1 MQRTLRFRVR
11 SHDEDIKEAGLVLD
25 FDEIARRGAMSADE
39 AVIAKF
45 YGIYNMRQPGNHMA
59 RVVITGGVLTSMQA
73 RALARIAENY
83 AQGRLAFTT
92 RQDCQMHWLKC
103 ARLPDFIRD
112 LHQAG
117 LSTFHGCGDVNRNV
131 VVCPWAQICRHA
143 RFDVYPYA
151 VETARAIL
159 NERDLDNLP
168 RKHKISFSGCSAG
181 CAQPYMNDIGLVA
194 VVRKHDGALDE
205 GFKVVIGGGHGWK
218 PVVAQELFS
227 FVPKNHASEV
237 CKAIVQFYRDHGDR
251 FDRARARLKFVVER
265 MGIDECRRKVGEIL
279 SGRGVDT
286 KNFCLEPI
294 ETVEQHVPKRPLTE
308 NDPIDRYGFAIV
320 RARVP
325 KGEVRFH
332 QLARLAELS
341 EIFGDKHLY
350 ITQRQNVEFHGVDP
364 KNIESLKDAIREVGF
379 ATDGVE
385 GLRDIVPCVGTSY
398 CPLAVT
404 KTHDLFELLV
414 PVVEDPKYD
423 EILDGVQI
431 NITGCPNSCSPYRI
445 VDIGFRGARIREDL
459 GSVEGY
465 EVAIGGTQKR
475 HGVPVGEFKL
485 EDCPRVLRTI
495 LDTFMER
502 RKDGETLSDHVE
514 REGVEPYRKALE
526 ALNISYKKAPPLSE
540 LSTAQGLAGEVRDRK
555 TYELD
560 IPCQSA
566 CPAGTRVPH
575 YIEAIAKGD
584 LDLAY
589 RINQEDNVFP
599 GVLGRICS
607 RPCEKAC
614 RHNRTG
620 TNGPVA
626 ICHLK
631 RFAADNKKIP
641 EPKVLPPLFSRSG
654 KRVAI
659 VGSGP
664 SGLSAARELKRFG
677 HDVTIFEREQV
688 LGGMMRLAIPSF
700 RLPRHVL
707 DAEIKAIIDSGIE
720 VRLGEEIDQERV
732 LGLLNQFDAVIL
744 AAGAIEPADFQIPGL
759 PQHVAI
765 PGVVFMRLFNLD
777 QAGVPKAPVVVIGGG
792 YTAVDCARA
801 ARRLL
806 GLGGGEVSLMYRRSE
821 AQMSCSLAELE
832 EMRREGI
839 TIETLVSPVEAK
851 VENGELEGLVF
862 ERNRL
867 TAPDPQTG
875 RIGFEPVPSSRF
887 FLPCKTLIA
896 AVGQRRTLKLL
907 PEGVEHRGLRT
918 SLQGLFVAGDFSY
931 GSRDVIHAVAHGK
944 AVAREVDEF
953 LMGKRRIDTA
963 ISVVPHESGWT
974 QRVRDHDLIT
984 PPPMPTVSAERRSPH
999 GEVELGYGPE
1009 EARLNALR
1017 CYLCQYR
1024 YEIDQ
1029 DKCIHCDWCIK
1040 VAPRDC
1046 IKKVS
1051 RVFHD
1056 KDGNI
1061 VDYIETELPR
1071 DATYVYIDYKNCIR
1085 CGACLR
1091 ICPTSAITCR
1101 KVEQVFR
1108 CF

>member
-25 FDEIARRGAMSADE
+25 FDEIARRGSMSPDE

-59 RVVITGGVLTSMQA
+59 RIVITGGVLTSMQA

-83 AQGRLAFTT
+83 AQGRIAFTT

-103 ARLPDFIRD
+103 ARLPDFMRD
-112 LHQAG
+112 LHEAG

-131 VVCPWAQICRHA
+131 VVCPWAQICRFA
-143 RFDVYPYA
+143 AFDVLPDA
-151 VETARAIL
+151 LNTARSIM
-159 NERDLDNLP
+159 NDRELDNLP
-168 RKHKISFSGCSAG
+168 RKHKISFSGCSAA
-181 CAQPYMNDIGLVA
+181 CAQPYMNDIGLIA
-194 VVRKHDGALDE
+194 LIRKKRGELEE
-205 GFKVVIGGGHGWK
+205 GYKVVIGGGHGWY
-218 PVVAQELFS
+218 PMVAQEIYS
-227 FVPKNHASEV
+227 FVPRRLAPVV

-265 MGIDECRRKVGEIL
+265 MGIDECRRIVGGIL
-279 SGRGVDT
+279 LASGVDL
-286 KNFCLEPI
+286 KEFCSEP
-294 ETVEQHVPKRPLTE
+294 VEVVEHKVPARPLAE

-332 QLARLAELS
+332 QMAKLAELS
-341 EIFGDKHLY
+341 EVYGDKHLY
-350 ITQRQNVEFHGVDP
+350 ITQRQNVEFHGVSP
-364 KNIESLKDAIREVGF
+364 QHVEALKDAIREVGF
-379 ATDGVE
+379 PTDSVE

-398 CPLAVT
+398 CPLAVS
-404 KTHDLFELLV
+404 KTHDLFDILM
-414 PVVEDPKYD
+414 PVVEDQKYSG
-423 EILDGVQI
+423 ILEAVQI

-445 VDIGFRGARIREDL
+445 VDIGFRGARIRENL

-465 EVAIGGTQKR
+465 EVAIGGSQTR
-475 HGVPVGEFKL
+475 YAIPVGEYKL

-495 LDTFMER
+495 LDTFVDR
-502 RKDGETLSDHVE
+502 RMPGETLYDHVT
-514 REGVEPYRKALE
+514 REGVKPYKD
-526 ALNISYKKAPPLSE
+526 ALNRLNICYEKAPALSE
-540 LSTAQGLAGEVRDRK
+540 LSTTHGFACEVRDRK
-555 TYELD
+555 TYGLD
-560 IPCQSA
+560 IPCQAA

-631 RFAADNKKIP
+631 RFAADNKTMV
-641 EPKVLPPLFSRSG
+641 EPQVLSPLFPPSG

-664 SGLSAARELKRFG
+664 AGLTAARELKRFG
-677 HDVTIFEREQV
+677 HDVTIFEREKV

-700 RLPRHVL
+700 RLPRQVL
-707 DAEIKAIIDSGIE
+707 DAEIKAIIDSGIS
-720 VRLGEEIDQERV
+720 VRLGEEVDRERV
-732 LGLLNQFDAVIL
+732 LVLLQEFDAVVL
-744 AAGAIEPADFQIPGL
+744 AAGAIEPAEFSLPGL
-759 PQHVAI
+759 PPKVPI
-765 PGVVFMRLFNLD
+765 PGVVFMRQFNLG
-777 QAGVPKAPVVVIGGG
+777 QAKVPEAPVVVIGGG

-806 GLGGGEVSLMYRRSE
+806 GFGGGEVYLMYRRNE
-821 AQMSCSLAELE
+821 AQMSCSLAEIE

-839 TIETLVSPVEAK
+839 RIETLVSPVEAE
-851 VENGELEGLVF
+851 VQNGQIQRLVF

-867 TAPDPQTG
+867 TYPDPETG
-875 RIGFEPVPSSRF
+875 RIGIEPIPSSRF
-887 FLPCKTLIA
+887 QIPCKTLIT
-896 AVGQRRTLKLL
+896 AVGQRRTLRLL
-907 PEGVEHRGLRT
+907 PQGVEHRGLRT
-918 SLQGLFVAGDFSY
+918 SLDGLFVAGDFSY
-931 GSRDVIHAVAHGK
+931 GSRDVIHAVGHGK
-944 AVAREVDEF
+944 AVAIEVDEF
-953 LMGKRRIDTA
+953 LMGRRRVDTV
-963 ISVVPHESGWT
+963 ISVVPHDSGWT
-974 QRVRDHDLIT
+974 GRVRDHDLIT
-984 PPPMPTVSAERRSPH
+984 PPPMPTVSAEKRSPH

-1009 EARLNALR
+1009 DARLNAFR

-1029 DKCIHCDWCIK
+1029 DKCIHCDWCVK

-1051 RVFHD
+1051 RVFCD

-1085 CGACLR
+1085 CGACFR
-1091 ICPTSAITCR
+1091 ICPTQAISCR

-1108 CF
+1108 CK